1 MQPAQRPEDLVSRKE
16 VPVAHRESKKQDVRR
31 SPQTSRRFSVVK
43 LEERIA
49 PGQSHF
55 PPGQFPGG
63 NPANAGGAS
72 NNPGN
77 SK

>member
-1 MQPAQRPEDLVSRKE
+1 MDDRNRKE
-16 VPVAHRESKKQDVRR
+16 RT
-31 SPQTSRRFSVVK
+31 PQQTAKRFNVVK

-63 NPANAGGAS
+63 NPAQSGGAS
-72 NNPGN
+72 NDPGK
-77 SK
+77 SGK

>member
-1 MQPAQRPEDLVSRKE
+1 M
-16 VPVAHRESKKQDVRR
+16 AHRDFRGQDVRR
-31 SPQTSRRFSVVK
+31 PPQTSKRFSVVK

-72 NNPGN
+72 NSPGN

>member
-1 MQPAQRPEDLVSRKE
+1 
-16 VPVAHRESKKQDVRR
+16 
-31 SPQTSRRFSVVK
+31 VVK

>member
-1 MQPAQRPEDLVSRKE
+1 MITRDSRNE
-16 VPVAHRESKKQDVRR
+16 DVRHT
-31 SPQTSRRFSVVK
+31 PQASKRFSVVK

-63 NPANAGGAS
+63 NPAHSGGNS

>member
-1 MQPAQRPEDLVSRKE
+1 M
-16 VPVAHRESKKQDVRR
+16 
-31 SPQTSRRFSVVK
+31 TSRDSKDDARQTPQASKRFSVVK

-63 NPANAGGAS
+63 NPAQSHGAS
-72 NNPGN
+72 NDPGN

>member
-1 MQPAQRPEDLVSRKE
+1 M
-16 VPVAHRESKKQDVRR
+16 AHRELRNQDVRR
-31 SPQTSRRFSVVK
+31 SPQTSRRFSGVK

-63 NPANAGGAS
+63 NPSKAGGAS
-72 NNPGN
+72 NSPAN